1 MTLRKKLVTRYFQTR
16 GRSKIVPYNKFVRI
30 KDDSRKAF
38 SGFLI
43 RPPTGVF
50 LMKNNIIKVFFG
62 FVLYFSV
69 PFSLAQAPVDCYPVC
84 SESQIA
90 SAKRYLEAE
99 IQGLSSKYRGFESKI
114 NSVQNDISVIRFNQR
129 RGQVG
134 SAVTSTSTSR
144 QAGNQNNSGSSSA
157 ELGALNE
164 RLDKLQSSLFDLDKE
179 KRVLTAYLDDFS
191 TLVPKKPQA
200 APPRNRSLTNNP
212 YSDSPDRSLGD
223 ADFYYDDDDE
233 LVLNVGDFYGLFI
246 GVNQYESDE
255 IVDLNDPVKDAKSLK
270 EVLIANYAFSEEH
283 AIVLEDPTRSELIDT
298 LENLASAVKANDS
311 LLIFYAGHGYWD
323 ESFKQG
329 YWLPADARQK
339 SKSSWISN
347 ATIRD
352 YIYGIKTKHTL
363 LIADACFSGGLFKT
377 RAAFKGESKLESTL
391 FQMTSRKAIT
401 SGTLTEVPDDSVF
414 MKYLIKNLESNQL
427 RHLTSQDLFARFK
440 IAVMNNSVLNQ
451 VPQYGVVQGSGDEGG
466 DFIFVKKKI

>member
-1 MTLRKKLVTRYFQTR
+1 MKATL
-16 GRSKIVPYNKFVRI
+16 IKFF
-30 KDDSRKAF
+30 AF
-38 SGFLI
+38 S
-43 RPPTGVF
+43 
-50 LMKNNIIKVFFG
+50 M
-62 FVLYFSV
+62 LYFLA
-69 PFSLAQAPVDCYPVC
+69 PFAFSQIPVDCYPVC

-90 SAKRYLEAE
+90 SAKRYLKTE
-99 IQGLSSKYRGFESKI
+99 ISFLEKKYKGYETKVNLLENDLSS
-114 NSVQNDISVIRFNQR
+114 VRFNQR
-129 RGQVG
+129 RQQMG
-134 SAVTSTSTSR
+134 STVKSTSTS
-144 QAGNQNNSGSSSA
+144 AGESQSNSGDSTSA
-157 ELGALNE
+157 LEVLSEKLE
-164 RLDKLQSSLFDLDKE
+164 KLQGSMFELEKE
-179 KRVLTAYLDDFS
+179 KGTLSAYLDDFAI
-191 TLVPKKPQA
+191 LVPRTPQKA
-200 APPRNRSLTNNP
+200 QPKRSLTNNS
-212 YSDSPDRSLGD
+212 YSDTPDRSLGN

-233 LVLNVGDFYGLFI
+233 LVLNVGNFYGLFI
-246 GVNQYESDE
+246 GVNEYESEE
-255 IVDLNDPVKDAKSLK
+255 IVDLEEPVDDAKSLRALLLEK
-270 EVLIANYAFSEEH
+270 YEFSEDH
-283 AIVLEDPTRSELIDT
+283 AIMLANPTRSELIDT

-363 LIADACFSGGLFKT
+363 LIADACFSGGLFRT

-414 MKYLIKNLESNQL
+414 MKYLLKNLESNQR
-427 RHLTSQDLFARFK
+427 RHLTSQDLFSTFK
-440 IAVMNNSVLNQ
+440 VAVMNNSVLNQ

-466 DFIFVKKKI
+466 DFIFVKKKL

>member
-1 MTLRKKLVTRYFQTR
+1 MKATL
-16 GRSKIVPYNKFVRI
+16 IKFF
-30 KDDSRKAF
+30 AF
-38 SGFLI
+38 S
-43 RPPTGVF
+43 
-50 LMKNNIIKVFFG
+50 M
-62 FVLYFSV
+62 LYFLA
-69 PFSLAQAPVDCYPVC
+69 PFAFSQIPVDCYPVC

-90 SAKRYLEAE
+90 SAKRYLKTE
-99 IQGLSSKYRGFESKI
+99 ISFLEKKYKGYETKVNLLENDLSS
-114 NSVQNDISVIRFNQR
+114 VRFNQR
-129 RGQVG
+129 RQQMG
-134 SAVTSTSTSR
+134 STVKSTSTS
-144 QAGNQNNSGSSSA
+144 AGESQSNSGDSTSA
-157 ELGALNE
+157 LEVLSEKLE
-164 RLDKLQSSLFDLDKE
+164 KLQGSMFELEKE
-179 KRVLTAYLDDFS
+179 KGTLSAYLDDFAI
-191 TLVPKKPQA
+191 LVPRTPQKA
-200 APPRNRSLTNNP
+200 QPKRSLTNNS
-212 YSDSPDRSLGD
+212 YSDTPDRSLGN

-233 LVLNVGDFYGLFI
+233 LVLNVGNFYGLFI
-246 GVNQYESDE
+246 GVNEYESEE
-255 IVDLNDPVKDAKSLK
+255 IVDLEEPVDDAKSLRALLLEK
-270 EVLIANYAFSEEH
+270 YEFSEDH
-283 AIVLEDPTRSELIDT
+283 AIMLANPTRSELIDT

-363 LIADACFSGGLFKT
+363 LIADACFSGGLFRT

-414 MKYLIKNLESNQL
+414 MKYLLKNLESNQR
-427 RHLTSQDLFARFK
+427 RHLTSQDLFSTFK
-440 IAVMNNSVLNQ
+440 VAVMNNSVLNQ

-466 DFIFVKKKI
+466 DFIFVRKKL

>member
-1 MTLRKKLVTRYFQTR
+1 MKATL
-16 GRSKIVPYNKFVRI
+16 IKFF
-30 KDDSRKAF
+30 AF
-38 SGFLI
+38 S
-43 RPPTGVF
+43 
-50 LMKNNIIKVFFG
+50 M
-62 FVLYFSV
+62 LYFLA
-69 PFSLAQAPVDCYPVC
+69 PFAFSQIPVDCYPVC

-90 SAKRYLEAE
+90 SAKRYLKTE
-99 IQGLSSKYRGFESKI
+99 ISFLEKKYKGYETKVNLLENDLSS
-114 NSVQNDISVIRFNQR
+114 VRFNQR
-129 RGQVG
+129 RQQMG
-134 SAVTSTSTSR
+134 STVKSTSTS
-144 QAGNQNNSGSSSA
+144 AGESQSNSGDSTSA
-157 ELGALNE
+157 LEVLSEKLE
-164 RLDKLQSSLFDLDKE
+164 KLQDSMFELEKE
-179 KRVLTAYLDDFS
+179 KGTLSAYLDDFAI
-191 TLVPKKPQA
+191 LVPRTPQKA
-200 APPRNRSLTNNP
+200 QPKRSLTNNS
-212 YSDSPDRSLGD
+212 YSDTPDRSLGN

-233 LVLNVGDFYGLFI
+233 LVLNVGNFYGLFI
-246 GVNQYESDE
+246 GVNEYESEE
-255 IVDLNDPVKDAKSLK
+255 IVDLEEPVDDAKSLRALLLEK
-270 EVLIANYAFSEEH
+270 YEFSEDH
-283 AIVLEDPTRSELIDT
+283 AIMLANPTRSELIDT

-363 LIADACFSGGLFKT
+363 LIADACFSGGLFRT

-414 MKYLIKNLESNQL
+414 MKYLLKNLESNQR
-427 RHLTSQDLFARFK
+427 RHLTSQDLFSTFK
-440 IAVMNNSVLNQ
+440 VAVMNNSVLNQ

-466 DFIFVKKKI
+466 DFIFVKKKP